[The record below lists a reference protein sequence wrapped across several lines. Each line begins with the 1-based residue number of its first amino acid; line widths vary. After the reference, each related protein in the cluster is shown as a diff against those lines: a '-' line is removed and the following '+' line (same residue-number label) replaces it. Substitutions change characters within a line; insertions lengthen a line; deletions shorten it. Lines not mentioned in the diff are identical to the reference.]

1 MRSRAFVVL
10 WIAMAVAMAGIGMV
24 SPLLPIYVRQDL
36 HGPELAVALSFSGLA
51 LTQVAAS
58 PFSGRYA
65 DRVGP
70 KPFIVLG
77 FAIYACAGFG
87 YVFANS
93 WQAVIAFRLLSGIG
107 AAAIFPMSLAYIGRL
122 AARGREG
129 AVMGVYA
136 VAEVVGF
143 GIGPLLGGAAR
154 DLISSRAAFAAMSL
168 LLTGTGLLTLFALP
182 ARARPATSPTS
193 STSYAGANGLEGAG
207 AEEDAPA
214 VLTLRE
220 VARDPLVQAAV
231 VARSMVSL
239 GWGAGA
245 TYLAIFIVSA
255 EGLNTGSAT
264 FVGLLFAAR
273 ALLGAIIQ
281 PLSGRLADRM
291 DRVRLIVGGLSLAAV
306 AQLVIPDLPR
316 TILTPTI
323 FGGTMVIAPW
333 MLLVYLV
340 AGLGDAI
347 ERPAESAVF
356 IEAGR
361 RTGMAAVMALNQSG
375 SAIGFLTGSLLGAA
389 LVGGWGLAAP
399 FRAAGAIT
407 FLGAMLFLLL
417 MRRARASTS
426 AVTREATPA
435 LARVEYDR
443 S

>member
-1 MRSRAFVVL
+1 MRSRPFVVL

-24 SPLLPIYVRQDL
+24 SPLLPIHVRQEL

-51 LTQVAAS
+51 VTQIAAS
-58 PFSGRYA
+58 PLFGRYA
-65 DRVGP
+65 DRAGP

-77 FAIYACAGFG
+77 FAIYACAGIG
-87 YVFANS
+87 YVFADS
-93 WQAVIAFRLLSGIG
+93 WQAVVGFRLLSGVG
-107 AAAIFPMSLAYIGRL
+107 AAAIFPSALAYIGRL
-122 AARGREG
+122 APRGREG
-129 AVMGVYA
+129 TYMGVFA
-136 VAEVVGF
+136 VADVVGF
-143 GIGPLLGGAAR
+143 GFGPLFGGAAR
-154 DLISSRAAFAAMSL
+154 DLVSSRAAFGAMAVL
-168 LLTGTGLLTLFALP
+168 LAGTGLLTLFALP
-182 ARARPATSPTS
+182 ARPRPPASSAGTERGDGAAR
-193 STSYAGANGLEGAG
+193 EG
-207 AEEDAPA
+207 DAPA
-214 VLTLRE
+214 VLTVRE
-220 VARDPLVQAAV
+220 VARDPLVQALV

-273 ALLGAIIQ
+273 ALLGAIVQ

-306 AQLVIPDLPR
+306 AQFVIPDLPH
-316 TILTPTI
+316 TMLTPTI

-356 IEAGR
+356 VEAGR

-389 LVGGWGLAAP
+389 IVGGWGLAAP

-417 MRRARASTS
+417 MRRAGAST
-426 AVTREATPA
+426 AAKAEVTPSLAT
-435 LARVEYDR
+435 VE
-443 S
+443 